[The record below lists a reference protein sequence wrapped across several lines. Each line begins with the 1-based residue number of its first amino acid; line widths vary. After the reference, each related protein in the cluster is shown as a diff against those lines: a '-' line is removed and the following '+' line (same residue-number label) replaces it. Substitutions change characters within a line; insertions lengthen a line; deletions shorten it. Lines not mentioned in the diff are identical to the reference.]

1 MKAIYKNFA
10 TNSENELERLYALSF
25 KNCALTI
32 SKMDT
37 FKKAETASKVQTI
50 LDNLYQQASRYGDSD
65 LPREEQ
71 IGPDIFQYI
80 MQRIK
85 HWEQIMYWLYE
96 IDILMEETNLD
107 ASIREAEKRW
117 SESGCD
123 IEAERIRVKEVVDD
137 SGVKQKKRVKVNV
150 KDDLQEL
157 LSAKSDRGQ
166 HTQEIMDLAKELT
179 AKFNK

>member
-1 MKAIYKNFA
+1 MSAIYKNFV
-10 TNSENELERLYALSF
+10 TQPENELDRLFAMTF
-25 KNCALTI
+25 KDCAFHI

-37 FKKAETASKVQTI
+37 FKKAEMASKVQII
-50 LDNLYQQASRYGDSD
+50 LDSLYQQASKYGDSN

-71 IGPDIFQYI
+71 IGPDIFQYV

-96 IDILMEETNLD
+96 IDILMEETKLD

-117 SESGCD
+117 FEFDYD
-123 IEAERIRVKEVVDD
+123 IEAERIRVKEIVDN
-137 SGVKQKKRVKVNV
+137 SGIKQKKRVKVSI

-157 LSAKSDRGQ
+157 LDTRSDRGQ

-179 AKFNK
+179 AKFNR